1 MPPLW
6 LRRVFV
12 DCIYL
17 ENENNKLSQNLIYY
31 IPIDTTSYSRW
42 YKSALTPM

>member
-1 MPPLW
+1 MPSLRP
-6 LRRVFV
+6 RRVFV

-17 ENENNKLSQNLIYY
+17 EDGKSKLSQNLIYY
-31 IPIDTTSYSRW
+31 TPTDTASYSRW